1 MGAPK
6 GCGPYGTPTSQQ
18 SITPPLD
25 SMWLRLWLRQV
36 LRTTLGLR
44 PSLLRSLVLRTS
56 RISTSYGQLNKTN
69 LSEVMSKRE
78 ILNRNAL
85 GQFAP
90 NKQTI
95 TLNAIQKEVI
105 VGTLLGD
112 ASMPLYRGKPK
123 LHVEFQQTIARG
135 LYIWH
140 LY

>member
-1 MGAPK
+1 MTK
-6 GCGPYGTPTSQQ
+6 LDHKKVTSSFLSQ
-18 SITPPLD
+18 SYSKT
-25 SMWLRLWLRQV
+25 RL
-36 LRTTLGLR
+36 G
-44 PSLLRSLVLRTS
+44 
-56 RISTSYGQLNKTN
+56 
-69 LSEVMSKRE
+69 
-78 ILNRNAL
+78 NAL
-85 GQFAP
+85 REY
-90 NKQTI
+90 KQTI